1 MDTDILTRP
10 SIVVGVDTH
19 KDQHVAVALTELGQR
34 LGDCSV
40 PANLDGYATLLEWT
54 RELGEPRI
62 FGVEGCGS
70 YGNGLYRFL
79 RRHGLSVTEISRP
92 ARKGERR
99 LIGKSD
105 VIDAEHAAKEVLSG
119 RPFTTPKTASGSIE
133 SIRLVRIARK
143 AAVKVQVTAM
153 ITLKATLVNASDGMR
168 GALEPLTDYK
178 LIIACAEL
186 GTDGDLADPV
196 VAMKYTLSSLANRWL
211 VVHKE
216 VKTHSKHLKVLT
228 EQTAPALVEAFGIG
242 PDVAGEL
249 LVAAGDNTDR
259 IRSESAFAKLC
270 GVAPIPASSGKTSG
284 RYRINR
290 GGNRQANAALYR
302 AVIVRM
308 RWHEPTIAYVKKRTA
323 DGLSKRDIIRCLKRY
338 LVREV
343 YRLLPPPSVSNLV
356 SGSHEA
362 T

>member
-19 KDQHVAVALTELGQR
+19 KDQHVAVAMSELGMR
-34 LGDCSV
+34 LGDLSV
-40 PANLDGYATLLEWT
+40 PANREGYAALLTWS
-54 RELGEPRI
+54 RDLGEPRI
-62 FGVEGCGS
+62 FAVEGCGS
-70 YGNGLYRFL
+70 YGTGLYQFL
-79 RRHGLSVTEISRP
+79 RRHAVAVTEVSRP

-99 LIGKSD
+99 LLGKSD

-119 RPFTTPKTASGSIE
+119 RPRTAPKTANGSIE

-143 AAVKVQVTAM
+143 AAVKVQVTTM
-153 ITLKATLVNASDGMR
+153 ITLKATLINASDELR
-168 GALEPLTDYK
+168 GALEPLSDYR
-178 LIIACAEL
+178 LIVACSEL
-186 GTDGDLADPV
+186 DTDGDLADPL
-196 VAMKYTLSSLANRWL
+196 VAMNYALCSLASRWL
-211 VVHKE
+211 AVHDE
-216 VKTHSKHLKVLT
+216 VKAHSRHLKHLVEL
-228 EQTAPALVEAFGIG
+228 TAPELVDAFGIG
-242 PDVAGEL
+242 PDIAGEL

-323 DGLSKRDIIRCLKRY
+323 EGLSKRDIIRCLKRY

-343 YRLLPPPSVSNLV
+343 YRLLPPPTASIL
-356 SGSHEA
+356 E
-362 T
+362 

>member
-1 MDTDILTRP
+1 MDTDTLTRP

-19 KDQHVAVALTELGQR
+19 KDQHVAVALNELGVR
-34 LGDCSV
+34 LGELSV
-40 PANLDGYATLLEWT
+40 PANREGYATLLAWS

-70 YGNGLYRFL
+70 YGTGLYQFL
-79 RRHGLSVTEISRP
+79 RRNAVLVTEVSRP

-99 LIGKSD
+99 LNGKSD
-105 VIDAEHAAKEVLSG
+105 VIDAEHAAKEALSG
-119 RPFTTPKTASGSIE
+119 RPLTLPKTSNGSIE

-143 AAVKVQVTAM
+143 MAVKMQVTSI
-153 ITLKATLVNASDGMR
+153 ITLKATLINASDEMR
-168 GALEPLTDYK
+168 AELEPLSDYK
-178 LIIACAEL
+178 LIVACSEL
-186 GTDGDLADPV
+186 SANGDLTNPV
-196 VAMKYTLSSLANRWL
+196 VAMNYTLRSLARRWL
-211 VVHKE
+211 EIHDE
-216 VKTHSKHLKVLT
+216 VKLHSKHLAKLVEL
-228 EQTAPALVEAFGIG
+228 TAPALVDAFGIG
-242 PDVAGEL
+242 PDIAGEL

-290 GGNRQANAALYR
+290 GGNRQANSALYR

-323 DGLSKRDIIRCLKRY
+323 EGLSKRDIIRCLKRY

-343 YRLLPPPSVSNLV
+343 YRLLPPPSGPDLV
-356 SGSHEA
+356 TA
-362 T
+362 TP

>member
-1 MDTDILTRP
+1 MDINSMTP
-10 SIVVGVDTH
+10 SSIVVGVDTH
-19 KDQHVAVALTELGQR
+19 KDEHVAVALSELGAR

-40 PANLDGYATLLEWT
+40 PANARGYATLLEWS
-54 RELGEPRI
+54 RGLGEPRI
-62 FGVEGCGS
+62 FGIEGCGS
-70 YGNGLYRFL
+70 YGSGLYRFL
-79 RRHGLSVTEISRP
+79 RRHGVAVTEVSRP

-99 LIGKSD
+99 LLGKSD

-119 RPFTTPKTASGSIE
+119 RRFTAPKTANGSIE

-153 ITLKATLVNASDGMR
+153 ITLKATLINATDEMR
-168 GALEPLTDYK
+168 SELEPLSDYR
-178 LIIACAEL
+178 LIVACAEL
-186 GTDGDLADPV
+186 GNGGDLADPAA
-196 VAMKYTLSSLANRWL
+196 AMNYTLGSLARRWL
-211 VVHKE
+211 TVHEE
-216 VKTHSKHLKVLT
+216 VKIHSRNLKRLT

-242 PDVAGEL
+242 PDIAGEL

-343 YRLLPPPSVSNLV
+343 YRLLPPPTGQNVVASV
-356 SGSHEA
+356 A
-362 T
+362 TST